1 MHTST
6 AFGLSNQ
13 TKSADGQHSR
23 SFHTRFGEDHIAY
36 ANVALCNGRLP
47 NQDQRD
53 LIFESGVDGAQVPQR
68 DREFLANLLSIQ
80 RNEYLVVVTPAGL
93 VALPRLRPLD
103 LQRLQ
108 KLPVRRAH
116 GRRKRCSARACR
128 PRTQC
133 RPPSVLMISC
143 QTCHT

>member
-13 TKSADGQHSR
+13 TNSADGQHSR
-23 SFHTRFGEDHIAY
+23 SFHNRFGEGHIAH
-36 ANVALCNGRLP
+36 ANAALCNGRVP
-47 NQDQRD
+47 DQDKRD

-80 RNEYLVVVTPAGL
+80 GNEYLVVTTTAGL

-116 GRRKRCSARACR
+116 GRRKRGSARAGR
-128 PRTQC
+128 PGTQC
-133 RPPSVLMISC
+133 RPPSVLIISC